1 MSKIEELEKLR
12 AERREAA
19 SKQRDEQHA
28 KDLEALIELEDLYG
42 FDALRK
48 LNTTHFVPG
57 IPTFAVIKSPGGTA
71 VYKRYTD
78 KVRKAQKQAQ
88 LIGAAQE
95 ELGISCLVY
104 PDPKSE
110 VAKAMIEAFPGMPIS
125 IAVAAINMVEL
136 QEDEEKKD

>member
-19 SKQRDEQHA
+19 TKQRDEQHA
-28 KDLEALIELEDLYG
+28 KDLEALLELEDLHG
-42 FDALRK
+42 FDALRR

-57 IPTFAVIKSPGGTA
+57 IPTFAVIKSPGGSA

-104 PDPKSE
+104 PTGE
-110 VAKAMIEAFPGMPIS
+110 AAKAMIEAFPGMPIS

-136 QEDEEKKD
+136 QDDVEKKD